1 MSYIKLNV
9 DNKDDYYNLLQ
20 TMENYTDENMIVSG
34 TSREGFYEIIMEES
48 IDTDKEED
56 EEEPDIENDDE

>member
-1 MSYIKLNV
+1 
-9 DNKDDYYNLLQ
+9 
-20 TMENYTDENMIVSG
+20 MENYTDENMIVSG